1 MQNRQL
7 KTTMPK
13 VFFVIGPAGSGKS
26 SVSKLIAEHYGAVYI
41 DKDTATKRFT
51 ELLLTLNGSD
61 PNERDNSEFYQQ
73 AILPLEYASILDLSR
88 DNLSIGRSV
97 VLDAPFGKFFADPD
111 YLINAQ
117 RAHNWPEAEL
127 IVVHVRT
134 DGEAV
139 RERLVARGY
148 ERDEWKLN
156 NWEQFWAASQANAC
170 QWKAARHVVLDN
182 SGDAIDVELLDRAI
196 AVGADV
202 PPADAPA

>member
-61 PNERDNSEFYQQ
+61 PNERDNNEFYQQ

-111 YLINAQ
+111 YLINVQ
-117 RAHNWPEAEL
+117 REHNWPEAEL

-139 RERLVARGY
+139 RERLVARGN

>member
-26 SVSKLIAEHYGAVYI
+26 SVSKRIAEHYGAVYI

-61 PNERDNSEFYQQ
+61 PNERDNNEFYQQ

-117 RAHNWPEAEL
+117 REHNWPEAEL

-202 PPADAPA
+202 PPF